1 MGVAT
6 VARLILLALTVTALL
21 VPWPVLA
28 YSLKELLANRLDP
41 QPRYRT
47 LETPH
52 FWIHYPEELE
62 EVAARMAPTA
72 EAAHARVTA
81 VLHSEPQGRTHLV
94 LAHRADQPDTF
105 TFVFPHRQIFL
116 DISLPHLGMG
126 MNDFADWHE
135 WLLHH
140 EYAHIVHLDATA
152 GPARALSAALG
163 SWVRPNLTLPAWVK
177 EGLAVHLESTLTPK
191 GRANGSLY
199 RMMARVAVAEGV
211 LETPDNASLDTMA
224 NYGRTE
230 WPWGVRPYL
239 YGSFFTQ
246 SLASHSPE
254 ALSRFL
260 AGTARSGPFA
270 LEEGLRRAGLPSL
283 EALRTR
289 ALADIR
295 ARAERELARLR
306 KTPQTPLE
314 FLTHSGF
321 VHAGTTLSPDG
332 RWLVVSR
339 QRPDEDDAILRF
351 PLDADRVGPPEVVT
365 TRSSGFQASFS
376 RSGRFLVF
384 DQMHRAR
391 HALVSDLYIHDLK
404 TQALAGISPWFRARE
419 PDVHPDGKHLV
430 FVAND
435 LGRNRLLKCNTAWEE
450 VEDLLGDVGNRRI
463 SAPRF
468 SPDGTSVA
476 VMLHDSETGGED
488 LVLVGPEGAEV
499 LVADGAQNR
508 TPSWTADGR
517 YLVFSSDRD
526 GVFNLYA
533 LELAT
538 RRLSRLTHTLGGL
551 FHPVVD
557 PAQRWVYATSYGARG
572 YDVVRLRWEP
582 RSWNLVSEPAP
593 AEAPLATPEDVL
605 APWLEGTPLAP
616 RKEEP
621 SAVTEAPPA
630 STAYQ
635 GWRSLGPQYLLPSLL
650 LRPGTF
656 QLGVALGAVDPLFF
670 QHYEL
675 VLRYDLATRL
685 PVGRLFYFDGRGS
698 WALDA
703 VLEHD
708 AVPLGASGQ
717 LYRALEGR
725 TSLTVP
731 LGGEHSS
738 TWLRPGLKARL
749 LDYAERTFEVG
760 GELALVSDTEF
771 RQLGY
776 SFAES
781 GSSLR
786 AGVEGWWNLAQGT
799 PSLAARLSLRTHQP
813 LAWARHVLH
822 LELDGAAYLVGRD
835 SPNAVF
841 GVGGQE
847 SFPFSLRSPL
857 LLYGY
862 APNAIATTQALVAT
876 AHYTL
881 PLAELGRGLGTLPLS
896 FQRTSAALR
905 VQAAAID
912 SLRPERLPLSA
923 GVELHQDLMVGDLF
937 GLGAQLGLYQGVP
950 TLGGGTQVLF
960 LLTSSE
966 SGGDAAAGERGGRS
980 PKVGMARQLAR

>member
-1 MGVAT
+1 
-6 VARLILLALTVTALL
+6 VARPFLLALTVAALL
-21 VPWPVLA
+21 VPWPALS
-28 YSLKELLANRLDP
+28 YTLKELLESRLDP
-41 QPRYRT
+41 RLRYRT

-62 EVAARMAPTA
+62 EVAARLSLTA
-72 EAAHARVTA
+72 ESAHEHVSAALR
-81 VLHSEPQGRTHLV
+81 SEPQGRTHLV
-94 LAHRADQPDTF
+94 LAHRADQPETF

-135 WLLHH
+135 WLLDH

-152 GPARALSAALG
+152 GPARTLSAALG

-191 GRANGSLY
+191 GRGNGSLY

-211 LETPDNASLDTMA
+211 LETPDNVSLDTMA
-224 NYGRTE
+224 NYGRTQ

-239 YGSFFTQ
+239 YGFLFTKT
-246 SLASHSPE
+246 LADLSPD
-254 ALSRFL
+254 ALPRFID
-260 AGTARSGPFA
+260 GTARSGPFA

-283 EALRTR
+283 EALRSR
-289 ALADIR
+289 ALAEIR
-295 ARAERELARLR
+295 AQAERELAELR

-314 FLTHSGF
+314 SLTHSGF
-321 VHAGTTLSPDG
+321 QHSGLTLSPDG
-332 RWLVVSR
+332 RWLIASR
-339 QRPDEDDAILRF
+339 QRPEEDDSILRF
-351 PLDADRVGPPEVVT
+351 PIDAADQVGPPEVVT
-365 TRSSGFQASFS
+365 HRSSGFQTSFS

-384 DQMHRAR
+384 DQMHRTR
-391 HALVSDLYIHDLK
+391 HYLVSDLYIYDLK
-404 TQALAGISPWFRARE
+404 TKALAGISPWFRARE

-430 FVAND
+430 FVTND
-435 LGRNRLLKCNTAWEE
+435 LGRNRLMKCNTAWEE
-450 VEDLLGDVGNRRI
+450 VEDLLGDVGDRRI

-476 VMLHDSETGGED
+476 VMLHDSQTGGED
-488 LVLVGPEGAEV
+488 LVLVKPEGPEV

-508 TPSWTADGR
+508 TPSWTSDGR

-533 LELAT
+533 LELST
-538 RRLSRLTHTLGGL
+538 RRRYRLTHTQGGL

-557 PAQRWVYATSYGARG
+557 PSQRWIYATSYGARG

-582 RSWNLVSEPAP
+582 RTWTLVLEPAP
-593 AEAPLATPEDVL
+593 VEPPTAPQDVL
-605 APWLEGTPLAP
+605 AEEPGGTPA
-616 RKEEP
+616 EQE
-621 SAVTEAPPA
+621 PPA
-630 STAYQ
+630 QEPLARTAYQ

-650 LRPGTF
+650 LRPGTY
-656 QLGVALGAVDPLFF
+656 QLGVTLGAVDPLFF

-675 VLRYDLATRL
+675 TLRYDLTTRL
-685 PVGRLFYFDGRGS
+685 PVGRLFYFDGRGP

-703 VLEHD
+703 VVEHD
-708 AVPLGASGQ
+708 AVPLGAPAQ
-717 LYRALEGR
+717 LYRSLDGR
-725 TSLTVP
+725 ASLTVP
-731 LGGEHSS
+731 LGGEHSH

-749 LDYAERTFEVG
+749 IDYAERTVDVG
-760 GELALVSDTEF
+760 AELALVSDTEF

-781 GSSLR
+781 GSHAR
-786 AGVEGWWNLAQGT
+786 VGVEGWWDVAHGR
-799 PSLAARLSLRTHQP
+799 PSMAARLSLRSHQP
-813 LAWARHVLH
+813 LLWPRHVLH
-822 LELDGAAYLVGRD
+822 LGLDGAAYLVGRD
-835 SPNAVF
+835 SPNSVF

-862 APNAIATTQALVAT
+862 APNAIATPQALVAT

-881 PLAELGRGLGTLPLS
+881 PLAEIGRGLGTLPIS

-905 VQAAAID
+905 LQAAAID

-923 GVELHQDLMVGDLF
+923 GVELHQDLMIGDLF
-937 GLGAQLGLYQGVP
+937 GLGAQLGVYQGVP
-950 TLGGGTQVLF
+950 ALGGGLRFLF
-960 LLTSSE
+960 MLTSSE
-966 SGGDAAAGERGGRS
+966 SGGESAAGRGRGGTR
-980 PKVGMARQLAR
+980 GGG